1 MVIMSAKNLIS
12 FLLLFPISLFSQKKD
27 IDSSLVEVKYYVKF
41 LADTLNVSSVKED
54 ILSLRIGKNS
64 SIFRS
69 DIKQSSD
76 SLAHKII
83 ESAFIK
89 GANSNTPATPDLSG
103 VRRPKFI
110 QEVYYNNGKILVYDK
125 IRRNI
130 FAFEPIN
137 KTNWQLINESKN
149 ISGYNCKKAIT
160 QYGNKKI
167 IAWYTNEI
175 PFQEGPYTFKGL
187 PGLIVSLEDE
197 KQHYTFLLK
206 ELKKVKRPII
216 PINNAI
222 ETTFEKFDTKRQE
235 VKNDPA
241 GTFSNLTNYKL
252 TKEQEQRIIEN
263 NKSKNNQLD

>member
-1 MVIMSAKNLIS
+1 MLIKNLI
-12 FLLLFPISLFSQKKD
+12 FITLLFPFIVFSQKKD
-27 IDSSLVEVKYYVKF
+27 VDSSVVEVKYYVKF
-41 LADTLNVSSVKED
+41 LVDTLNISSAKED

-76 SLAHKII
+76 SLSHKII
-83 ESAFIK
+83 ENAFKK
-89 GANSNTPATPDLSG
+89 GTTGTPVAPDLSG
-103 VRRPKFI
+103 IRRPKFI
-110 QEVYYNNGKILVYDK
+110 QEVYFSNGKALVYDK

-137 KTNWQLINESKN
+137 KVDWQLINESKN

-160 QYGNKKI
+160 KYGKKNI
-167 IAWYTNEI
+167 IAWYTSEI

-187 PGLIVSLEDE
+187 PGLIVSLEDD
-197 KQHYTFLLK
+197 KQYYTFILK
-206 ELKKVKRPII
+206 ELKQVKKPII
-216 PINNAI
+216 PITNAI
-222 ETTFEKFDTKRQE
+222 ETTFEKLNSKRQE

-252 TKEQEQRIIEN
+252 TKDQEHRIIEN
-263 NKSKNNQLD
+263 NKSKNNFLD